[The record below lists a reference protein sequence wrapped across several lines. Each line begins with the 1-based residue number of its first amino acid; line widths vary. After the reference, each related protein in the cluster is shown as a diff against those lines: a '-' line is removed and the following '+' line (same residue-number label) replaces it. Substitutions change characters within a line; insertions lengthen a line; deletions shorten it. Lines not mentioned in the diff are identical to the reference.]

1 MRLAPLWTAVD
12 RRGQSAPGAAASLII
27 SVVVVV
33 IVVSQLFGAG
43 IGPENENSPGYST
56 YTKVQTISWAGL
68 TLLAVAIIVMA
79 ASVILG
85 MFRGGGGGI

>member
-1 MRLAPLWTAVD
+1 MRLAPLWTVTD

-27 SVVVVV
+27 SVVVVI

-43 IGPENENSPGYST
+43 IGPENENAPGYET
-56 YTKVQTISWAGL
+56 YQTTQKIAWAGL

-85 MFRGGGGGI
+85 MFRGGGGI